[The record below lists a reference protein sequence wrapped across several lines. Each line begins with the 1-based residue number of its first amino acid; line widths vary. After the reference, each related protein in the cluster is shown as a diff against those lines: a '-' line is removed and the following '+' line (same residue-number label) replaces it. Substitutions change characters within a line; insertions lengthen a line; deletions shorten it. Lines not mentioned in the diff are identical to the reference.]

1 MASSKGGAT
10 SPAVLRASEMEKMSI
25 EQLKALKEQIDLEV
39 NLLQDSLNNI
49 KTATGR
55 LEITAT
61 SLHDLSLRP
70 QGKKMLVPLTA
81 SLYVPGTLDDAD
93 KVLVDIGTGYF
104 VEKTM
109 NEGKDYCERK
119 INLLKSNFDQ
129 LIEDVAELFT
139 FGNSSTGHLFM
150 SQLTRIAAILKD
162 CAAVIDGIAKFE
174 MLKSQLATKKKT
186 VADEAGAILQAKL
199 RQPMPEQITQV
210 DDSEISIFDA
220 QKYFNESGSD
230 PRLSKRVSP
239 VNAKLERV
247 SERYDFPSVPR
258 LSSASSSVDG
268 YGRNYRARSFHA
280 TPTASSE
287 ASWNSQAGLLSN
299 PPGAI
304 AVSMRN
310 QPRNDDKRR
319 GSGTKWL
326 LRRKCPCSGKKSVQI
341 EEKQSEPRTPSRIS
355 HTKGLP
361 VDLKKQIQIP
371 TPVENPIENSSA
383 TPDWL
388 GRREAIPNT
397 HRILADNNRFPSG
410 LSHQRVVAST
420 RPFSTD
426 TTAGFSFPILSQTP
440 PPMKLVLPSTT
451 YNPPLE
457 DPPRESLEVF
467 RPAEGPV
474 PTKSI
479 SDLQRRQSFTVVDDD
494 MASDASSDL
503 FEIESFS
510 TQTTSYAMYPN
521 HRDSLDDAPS
531 FNTRRLAATSGGDL
545 YCRRSLDEPRTP
557 SIAPTECYEPSEVSI
572 DWSVT
577 TAEGF
582 DRGSVT
588 NFSVSASEVDET
600 AMMRGRED
608 EKNSGGGKNRGGN
621 GGLLMSCRCEKAVS
635 VGPHPVKCVPAEG
648 QRVASSTARHVGSRP
663 AMMNKPPLA
672 RFHSARLSLPF
683 AT

>member
-1 MASSKGGAT
+1 MERSK
-10 SPAVLRASEMEKMSI
+10 VM
-25 EQLKALKEQIDLEV
+25 
-39 NLLQDSLNNI
+39 
-49 KTATGR
+49 KT
-55 LEITAT
+55 ITAGNIAPQPIFGIIEST
-61 SLHDLSLRP
+61 HPCISYPQKSTVRDASFSSYLR
-70 QGKKMLVPLTA
+70 
-81 SLYVPGTLDDAD
+81 
-93 KVLVDIGTGYF
+93 
-104 VEKTM
+104 
-109 NEGKDYCERK
+109 
-119 INLLKSNFDQ
+119 
-129 LIEDVAELFT
+129 
-139 FGNSSTGHLFM
+139 
-150 SQLTRIAAILKD
+150 
-162 CAAVIDGIAKFE
+162 
-174 MLKSQLATKKKT
+174 
-186 VADEAGAILQAKL
+186 
-199 RQPMPEQITQV
+199 PMPEQITQV

-230 PRLSKRVSP
+230 TKLSRRVSP

-247 SERYDFPSVPR
+247 SERYDFSSLPR

-299 PPGAI
+299 PPCAI

-310 QPRNDDKRR
+310 PPRNDDKRK

-341 EEKQSEPRTPSRIS
+341 EEKLSEPRTPSRIS
-355 HTKGLP
+355 HTKGLS
-361 VDLKKQIQIP
+361 VDLKKQIKIP
-371 TPVENPIENSSA
+371 TPVENPIEKSSA

-388 GRREAIPNT
+388 ERREVIPSSHRMSADGKLERRDAIPNT
-397 HRILADNNRFPSG
+397 HRILADNSRFPSG
-410 LSHQRVVAST
+410 LSHQRVVASA

-467 RPAEGPV
+467 RPAEGPI
-474 PTKSI
+474 PTKST
-479 SDLQRRQSFTVVDDD
+479 SDLQRRQSFTVMDDD

-503 FEIESFS
+503 FEIDSFS

-531 FNTRRLAATSGGDL
+531 FNTRRLAATNAGDL

-557 SIAPTECYEPSEVSI
+557 SIAPTECYEPSEASI

-635 VGPHPVKCVPAEG
+635 VGPHPVTCVPAEG
-648 QRVASSTARHVGSRP
+648 QRVASSTVRHVGSRP
-663 AMMNKPPLA
+663 AVMNKPPLA

>member
-109 NEGKDYCERK
+109 NEGKNYCERK

-129 LIEDVAELFT
+129 LIE
-139 FGNSSTGHLFM
+139 
-150 SQLTRIAAILKD
+150 
-162 CAAVIDGIAKFE
+162 
-174 MLKSQLATKKKT
+174 LATKKKT

-247 SERYDFPSVPR
+247 SERYDLPSVPR

-326 LRRKCPCSGKKSVQI
+326 LRRSKCPCSGKKSVQI
-341 EEKQSEPRTPSRIS
+341 EEKQSEPRTSSRIS
-355 HTKGLP
+355 HTKGLS

-371 TPVENPIENSSA
+371 TPVENPIEKSSA

-397 HRILADNNRFPSG
+397 HRILADNTRFPSG

-474 PTKSI
+474 PTKSV

-531 FNTRRLAATSGGDL
+531 FNTRRLAATNGGDL

-621 GGLLMSCRCEKAVS
+621 GGLLTSCRWEKAVS

>member
-1 MASSKGGAT
+1 MERSRVMKTIAAGSIAPQPIFDIIETTHPYISYPQKSTVRDASFS
-10 SPAVLRASEMEKMSI
+10 SY
-25 EQLKALKEQIDLEV
+25 
-39 NLLQDSLNNI
+39 
-49 KTATGR
+49 
-55 LEITAT
+55 
-61 SLHDLSLRP
+61 LRP
-70 QGKKMLVPLTA
+70 T
-81 SLYVPGTLDDAD
+81 
-93 KVLVDIGTGYF
+93 
-104 VEKTM
+104 
-109 NEGKDYCERK
+109 
-119 INLLKSNFDQ
+119 
-129 LIEDVAELFT
+129 
-139 FGNSSTGHLFM
+139 
-150 SQLTRIAAILKD
+150 
-162 CAAVIDGIAKFE
+162 
-174 MLKSQLATKKKT
+174 
-186 VADEAGAILQAKL
+186 
-199 RQPMPEQITQV
+199 PEQINQV
-210 DDSEISIFDA
+210 DDSEICIFDA
-220 QKYFNESGSD
+220 QSYYFNESGSCD
-230 PRLSKRVSP
+230 PKLNKRVSP
-239 VNAKLERV
+239 VNANLERV
-247 SERYDFPSVPR
+247 SERYDFSSVPR
-258 LSSASSSVDG
+258 FSSASSSVVDG

-287 ASWNSQAGLLSN
+287 ASWNSQTGLLSN

-310 QPRNDDKRR
+310 PPRNDDKKKGR
-319 GSGTKWL
+319 GTKWL
-326 LRRKCPCSGKKSVQI
+326 LGRKCPCSGKKSVQI

-355 HTKGLP
+355 HTRGLS

-371 TPVENPIENSSA
+371 TPVENPIEKSSA
-383 TPDWL
+383 TPDWLGRREVIPSSHRMSTDGKL

-397 HRILADNNRFPSG
+397 HRILADNTRFPSG

-474 PTKSI
+474 PAKSV

-531 FNTRRLAATSGGDL
+531 FNTRRLAATNGGDL

-557 SIAPTECYEPSEVSI
+557 SIAPTECYEPSEASI

-608 EKNSGGGKNRGGN
+608 EKNSGGEKNRGGN
-621 GGLLMSCRCEKAVS
+621 GGLLTSCRCEKAVS